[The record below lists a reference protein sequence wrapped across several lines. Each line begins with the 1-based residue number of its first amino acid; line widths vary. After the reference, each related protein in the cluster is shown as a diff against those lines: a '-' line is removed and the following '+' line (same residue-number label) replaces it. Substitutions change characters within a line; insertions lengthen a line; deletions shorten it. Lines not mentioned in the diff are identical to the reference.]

1 MHEMTT
7 LGLNERFERVLAYAF
22 FWVSGIL
29 LFVFEKN
36 RNVRWHAAQ
45 SIVTFGSLSLLMFG
59 VSMLERTLAW
69 IPLLGALTT
78 LGLNLLSNILFW
90 AIVILWGWLMIMAWR
105 RPDYT
110 LPYVSNWVRYF
121 V

>member
-105 RPDYT
+105 RLDYT